1 MLATLNE
8 SQEKRMLK
16 KTLIT
21 VVGGLLTL
29 TGAALIILPGPA
41 WLLLPIGL
49 AVLSLEYT
57 WARYWLKKSQN
68 HMSNTARW
76 LDRKILLRKL
86 KR

>member
-1 MLATLNE
+1 
-8 SQEKRMLK
+8 MLK

-57 WARYWLKKSQN
+57 WAKHWLKKSQN
-68 HMSNTARW
+68 HMSNSARW
-76 LDRKILLRKL
+76 LDRKILLRRL